1 MKHQV
6 GRPRLLVA
14 VAAAIVA
21 GSIAGL
27 QTPAG
32 AAPIDD
38 KREQAAALQD
48 QIEATDLEIG
58 ALGEKLHAAEA
69 RRDAAQQEV
78 DAAEQ
83 QTARAKQEVEQILDM
98 VRENLASLY
107 RRSTSGARISVLD
120 FGESAD
126 LLKRGRYVE
135 AQSARDDKLI
145 DQLENAQDDLAVQRS
160 EAARTRD
167 DAATEREQI
176 ATATNALETA
186 RAGQQALLDQVTGE
200 LAAAVEAERAR
211 RAETTRARFSGPP
224 VPAPDVGPPNGSAS
238 QAIAYARAVIGA
250 GYSKNPR
257 MGPTYDCSGLT
268 TMAWRAAG
276 VSIPTVSN
284 TQYAGL
290 PHVPLNAV
298 QPGDLIFWGPGGS
311 AHVALYIGGGQIID
325 ASSSQ
330 GQVTLRAIWGDPIG
344 AARVV

>member
-1 MKHQV
+1 MKQV
-6 GRPRLLVA
+6 VAAPRLLAGAA
-14 VAAAIVA
+14 VVLACSIVA
-21 GSIAGL
+21 S
-27 QTPAG
+27 QFPAS

-38 KREQAAALQD
+38 KRDQAAALQD

-69 RRDAAQQEV
+69 RRDAAQQAV
-78 DAAEQ
+78 DTAEQ
-83 QTARAKQEVEQILDM
+83 ETAHAKREVERILDL
-98 VRENLASLY
+98 VRASLASLY
-107 RRSTSGARISVLD
+107 RRSTSGTRMSVLD
-120 FGESAD
+120 FSESAD

-135 AQSARDDKLI
+135 AQAARDDKLI
-145 DQLENAQDDLAVQRS
+145 DQLKAAQDDLAVQRS
-160 EAARTRD
+160 EAARARD
-167 DAATEREQI
+167 DAATERDQI
-176 ATATNALETA
+176 ATATTALETA

-211 RAETTRARFSGPP
+211 RAAATTARFSGPP
-224 VPAPDVGPPNGSAS
+224 VPTPDVGPPNGSAA

-330 GQVTLRAIWGDPIG
+330 GQVTQRAIWGDPIG
-344 AARVV
+344 AARVT